1 MNILKSSVRTFMALF
16 LGFLALCLFFAGAVS
31 YGGSPCS
38 DPPSVTVETSY
49 YDTLGQ
55 PANAL
60 VTEEGHI
67 LVSVSG
73 GTVPNGGCP
82 NAPSNSGVTG
92 VQVFNTDLTPA
103 CLIDLPRPPGERPI
117 VSAFGMKPFPRR
129 PQQTTETPSIGIA
142 VEAQGAEFFRLTEF
156 NTCAKDGIVNVQQY
170 RHKKAPGT
178 FDLAVTPDGKF
189 AFVANEYGLVPG
201 VNTYGSGT
209 IGVIS
214 VQQDP
219 LGRFMSGTR
228 FGTGLIDQNPYIY
241 VPGGGAI
248 PGITISHDGRYLYVT
263 SEVGATGYQDPT
275 NSMNPILTTTEC
287 HNKGP
292 NSGHSNN
299 GLLTVIDVEKAKR
312 GLGQEAI
319 LRRIASG
326 CAPVRVVETADG
338 RYVWVAA
345 RGGDPDRLGVVGRVL
360 AFDVQTLVSDS
371 PNNALVG
378 YGDSGGTEPVGMALF
393 DNDHLLAVANSNR
406 DQVPE
411 DLNGISNVAILHV
424 CPTGGGGAVSVV
436 NQIDSPDRD
445 SFPRDVTLGPDG
457 STLYVPNFCL
467 NKLEVIQTLVCNP
480 SPH

>member
-1 MNILKSSVRTFMALF
+1 MNTLKASIRKFTALF
-16 LGFLALCLFFAGAVS
+16 LGSLALCLFFAAAIS
-31 YGGSPCS
+31 YGGAPCS

-49 YDTLGQ
+49 YDTLGT

-67 LVSVSG
+67 LVSVSE
-73 GTVPNGGCP
+73 GTIPNGSCP
-82 NAPSNSGVTG
+82 NAPPNSGVAG
-92 VQVFNTDLTPA
+92 IQVFNTDLTPA
-103 CLIDLPRPPGERPI
+103 CLINLPRPPGGRPI
-117 VSAFGMKPFPRR
+117 VSVFGMKPFPRR
-129 PQQTTETPSIGIA
+129 PQQTAETPSIGAAIE
-142 VEAQGAEFFRLTEF
+142 VDGAEFFRLTDF
-156 NTCAKDGIVNVQQY
+156 NTCAKDGIVTVPQY
-170 RHKKAPGT
+170 RHKNAPGT
-178 FDLAVTPDGKF
+178 FDLAVTPDGEF

-201 VNTYGSGT
+201 VNTHGNGT
-209 IGVIS
+209 VGVVS
-214 VQQDP
+214 VQRDLVGQ
-219 LGRFMSGTR
+219 FMSGTR
-228 FGTGLIDQNPYIY
+228 LGTRLIDQNPYIY

-263 SEVGATGYQDPT
+263 SEVAATGYQDPT
-275 NSMNPILTTTEC
+275 NSTNPILTTTEC

-292 NSGHSNN
+292 NSGNSNN

-312 GLGQEAI
+312 GLGQQAI
-319 LRRIASG
+319 LRIIASG
-326 CAPVRVVETADG
+326 CAPVRIAETADG
-338 RYVWVAA
+338 RYIWVAA
-345 RGGDPDRLGVVGRVL
+345 RGGDPDRLGEVGRVL

-424 CPTGGGGAVSVV
+424 CPTGGGGAVNVV
-436 NQIDSPDRD
+436 SQIDSPDRD

-467 NKLEVIQTLVCNP
+467 NKLEVIQTFVCKPNP
-480 SPH
+480 H